1 MLSLFSNKRKMN
13 SNNNTAAQLTQI
25 ILRISDMR
33 ITKKST
39 AIKKY

>member
-1 MLSLFSNKRKMN
+1 MLSLCLNKRKIN
-13 SNNNTAAQLTQI
+13 SNNTAAELTQI